1 MMRRPARRK
10 DSMRLAEYDGK
21 VLLRRHGLAV
31 PRGVLV
37 QTGESFPDVAAPWP
51 GFVLKAQVLEGGRG
65 KRGLVRRF
73 DKPEEF
79 RDARRLILPGLEDAD
94 TPLLLEEA
102 IPITQEIF
110 AAVRIDGSA
119 QRLELLLA
127 PEGGENVES
136 IARLVRI
143 PIKQDAPTTPENIFA
158 SLGKTFAADLGAR
171 VARYAARLP
180 EIARQEDLELLEINP
195 LALTE
200 KGALT
205 ACDAKIVRDA
215 AADFRHDPSEFALSR
230 KLADKAMTKLERE
243 AHALGF
249 QLVETDGDIVL
260 VTSGAGL
267 GMMMMDLIGD
277 HDMRA
282 ASFMDNLRGAP
293 DETMTERL
301 KIARAM
307 AMRPNIKAIIFQTT
321 IASRSLADRVDALTD
336 WLAAEPLPKP
346 LFVGFA
352 AGHAATRKMTADQ
365 AIAKLQ
371 AHGVSAFTDPVAL
384 VRAAAKTVG

>member
-1 MMRRPARRK
+1 
-10 DSMRLAEYDGK
+10 MRLAEYDGK

-31 PRGVLV
+31 PRGILV
-37 QTGESFPDVAAPWP
+37 QTGESLPEAAAEWP

-73 DKPEEF
+73 DKPADF

-94 TPLLLEEA
+94 TLLLLEEA
-102 IPITQEIF
+102 IPIAREIF

-136 IARLVRI
+136 IAKLIRI
-143 PIKQDAPTTPENIFA
+143 PVEQDATATPEKIFA
-158 SLGKTFAADLGAR
+158 SLGKAFPVDLGAR

-200 KGALT
+200 KGALI
-205 ACDAKIVRDA
+205 ACDAKIIRDA
-215 AADFRHDPSEFALSR
+215 AADFRHDPAEFALSQ
-230 KLADKAMTKLERE
+230 KLAGKAMTKLERE
-243 AHALGF
+243 AQTLGF

-277 HDMRA
+277 HGMRA

-301 KIARAM
+301 KIARTM
-307 AMRPNIKAIIFQTT
+307 AMRPNIKAIVFQTT
-321 IASRSLADRVDALTD
+321 LASRSLAERVDALTD

-346 LFVGFA
+346 LFVGIA
-352 AGHAATRKMTADQ
+352 AGHAATRKMTAEQ

-384 VRAAAKTVG
+384 VKAAAKAVG

>member
-1 MMRRPARRK
+1 MRRLARRK

-31 PRGVLV
+31 PRGLLV
-37 QTGESFPDVAAPWP
+37 QTGENFPDAAAEWP

-73 DKPEEF
+73 NKPEEF

-102 IPITQEIF
+102 VPIAREIF

-136 IARLVRI
+136 IAKLVRI
-143 PIKQDAPTTPENIFA
+143 PIETDAPTTPDRIFA
-158 SLGKTFAADLGAR
+158 SLGKEFPGDLGAR
-171 VARYAARLP
+171 IARYAARLP
-180 EIARQEDLELLEINP
+180 EIVRQEDLELLEINP

-200 KGALT
+200 KGALI
-205 ACDAKIVRDA
+205 ACDAKIIRDS
-215 AADFRHDPSEFALSR
+215 AADFRHDSSEFALSR
-230 KLADKAMTKLERE
+230 KLAGKAMTKLERE
-243 AHALGF
+243 AAALGF
-249 QLVETDGDIVL
+249 QLVETEGDIVL

-277 HDMRA
+277 HGLRA

-307 AMRPNIKAIIFQTT
+307 AMRPNIKAIVFQTT
-321 IASRSLADRVDALTD
+321 LASRSLAERVDALTD

-346 LFVGFA
+346 LFVGIA
-352 AGHAATRKMTADQ
+352 AGHAATRKMTPEQ

-384 VRAAAKTVG
+384 VKAAAKAVG